1 MKLMYILIII
11 LLIIS
16 IVSTILIAGKG
27 EEHYDTSTKRNFANL
42 SAMYIIF
49 LIIGLVGL
57 GVYIR
62 FFT

>member
-1 MKLMYILIII
+1 MRIMYVLIII

-27 EEHYDTSTKRNFANL
+27 EDHYGRSTKKNFTNL
-42 SAMYIIF
+42 TFMYVVFIIVG
-49 LIIGLVGL
+49 IIGL

-62 FFT
+62 FFA